1 MQEVANLIVDT
12 LNGLIWGKVLI
23 WLLVA
28 SGVYFTLRLGLIQF
42 RHFGH
47 TFMVLKG
54 SRQSDDSGI
63 SSFQALCTSLAAR
76 VGTGNVAGVAVA
88 ITLGG
93 AGAIF
98 WMWVIALL
106 GMATGFVEATLA
118 QLFKIRDDKG
128 QFRGGPAYYM
138 EKGLGARWMGV
149 LFSIF
154 LIIAFGFVF
163 NAVQAN
169 TITGAMLGAFGVST
183 WISGLA
189 VVVLTALII
198 FGGLRAI
205 ARFSELAVPFMA
217 AAYLLV
223 ALGIIAINLAE
234 MPAVFELIFKSAFG
248 LHEAAAGGIGAAIM
262 NGFKRGLFS
271 NEAGMGSAPNAA
283 ASATPYPPH
292 PASQGYVQMAGVF
305 IDTILICTASAAI
318 ILLAGPQPG
327 EGIMLV
333 QNALTSEVGD
343 WGKYF
348 LAVIILFFAFT
359 SIVANYFYA
368 ENCLVFLE
376 HSHPAGL
383 LGFRLAVLGMVMFGA
398 LASMPFVWNLADL
411 SMG

>member
-1 MQEVANLIVDT
+1 MQEFATQVVDL
-12 LNGLIWGKVLI
+12 LNGLIWGKILI
-23 WLLVA
+23 WLLV
-28 SGVYFTLRLGLIQF
+28 GCGLYFTVRLGLIQF

-47 TFMVLKG
+47 TFSVLKG

-93 AGAIF
+93 PGAVF
-98 WMWVIALL
+98 WMWAIALV

-138 EKGLGARWMGV
+138 EKGLGARWMGI

-163 NAVQAN
+163 NSVQAN
-169 TITGAMLGAFGVST
+169 TITGAMQGAFGVPT
-183 WISGLA
+183 WIS
-189 VVVLTALII
+189 
-198 FGGLRAI
+198 
-205 ARFSELAVPFMA
+205 
-217 AAYLLV
+217 
-223 ALGIIAINLAE
+223 
-234 MPAVFELIFKSAFG
+234 
-248 LHEAAAGGIGAAIM
+248 GIGAAIL

-305 IDTILICTASAAI
+305 IDTLLICTASAAI
-318 ILLAGPQPG
+318 ILLAGPQEG

-333 QNALTSEVGD
+333 QNALTSQVGD
-343 WGKYF
+343 WGRYF

-376 HSHPAGL
+376 HNHLAGL
-383 LGFRLAVLGMVMFGA
+383 LIFRLIVLAMVMFGA
-398 LASMPFVWNLADL
+398 LASLPFVWNLADV
-411 SMG
+411 SMGLMAITNLIAILLLSNLAIKLAKDYNAQRKAGKLPTFDASQFPEVQQKLEPGIWDDRRA